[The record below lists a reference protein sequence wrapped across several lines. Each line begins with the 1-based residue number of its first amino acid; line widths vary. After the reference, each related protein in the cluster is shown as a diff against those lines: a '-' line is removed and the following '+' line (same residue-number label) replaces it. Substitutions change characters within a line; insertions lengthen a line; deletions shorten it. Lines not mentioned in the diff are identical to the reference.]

1 MKTKPEFS
9 TQFEAN
15 LSQAGENNSISNFA
29 SCKNDQPFIGG
40 RKTEKFSPI
49 YRQVIQSRLISRAN
63 ILSIACGKFP
73 QTVNNNLLVKVLL
86 LLRTCRDH
94 RPTDKTRKHSH
105 DSFIAD
111 SRRRCTD
118 TRHYRCRLHNRLFRN
133 FPTATPVKLEH
144 HSDNERTGVVDCK
157 HSSFRC
163 VKVKLSIFLELIYF
177 NSGRHG
183 TGLPNWRLD
192 HAKVWQKIR
201 SLLSLHTDDT
211 RLVSNF
217 PRRRYGPD
225 TSRAISDR

>member
-15 LSQAGENNSISNFA
+15 LSQAGENNNSSSFA

-63 ILSIACGKFP
+63 ILSIARGKFP

-94 RPTDKTRKHSH
+94 RPTDKTRKRSHS
-105 DSFIAD
+105 SFIAD

-163 VKVKLSIFLELIYF
+163 VKK
-177 NSGRHG
+177 
-183 TGLPNWRLD
+183 
-192 HAKVWQKIR
+192 
-201 SLLSLHTDDT
+201 
-211 RLVSNF
+211 
-217 PRRRYGPD
+217 
-225 TSRAISDR
+225 